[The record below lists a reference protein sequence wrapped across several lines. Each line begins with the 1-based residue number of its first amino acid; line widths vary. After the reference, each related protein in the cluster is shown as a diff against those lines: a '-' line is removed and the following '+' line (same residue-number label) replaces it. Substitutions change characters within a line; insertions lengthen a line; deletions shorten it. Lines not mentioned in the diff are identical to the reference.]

1 MAMAMTISWA
11 LGALIGNTLTRT
23 PFMMLFLMHDYLG
36 TLIWVVVDTVLDVWK
51 KVRK

>member
-1 MAMAMTISWA
+1 MIISW
-11 LGALIGNTLTRT
+11 LGAIIGNTFART

-36 TLIWVVVDTVLDVWK
+36 TFIWVVADTILDVCK

>member
-1 MAMAMTISWA
+1 MMISWT
-11 LGALIGNTLTRT
+11 LGAIVGNTLTRT

-36 TLIWVVVDTVLDVWK
+36 TLVWVAVDTILDVWK